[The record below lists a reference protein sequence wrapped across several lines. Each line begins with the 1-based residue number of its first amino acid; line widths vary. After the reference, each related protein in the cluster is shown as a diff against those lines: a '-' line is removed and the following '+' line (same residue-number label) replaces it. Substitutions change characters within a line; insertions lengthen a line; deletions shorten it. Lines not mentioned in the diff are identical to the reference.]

1 MMKYDVAIIGG
12 GPGGYTAANKAA
24 VAGLKTV
31 LFEKNRLGGTCLN
44 RGCIPMKSLIASA
57 GLYKRIKEAGIYGVH
72 SDSAAFSYEDILKRK
87 NEVTDTLREGIQKSL
102 LRNKVEIVNGE
113 AKLIDEHHIS
123 CEGNE
128 YEAEYIIL
136 ATGSVV
142 AKPLIEGIGSCIS
155 SDEILEGDHPLPESL
170 AIIGGGVI
178 GVEIADALSNLGCKI
193 TVIEMFDHL
202 LPNLDKELGQRLAM
216 FFKKKGI
223 DVICSAQVRKIASIN
238 GMKEVIYLDKKGE
251 EQCVS
256 AEQVLIATG
265 RKANVSLLEDAG
277 LEINRGVVADENGRT
292 NIPNI
297 YVIGDARSGNIQLA
311 HVAEA
316 QGENVV
322 DLLLGKEPSHDL
334 SVIPSGIYTEPEIA
348 AVGMS
353 EQQAKDAGISYAT
366 RKYLTG
372 ANGKSLIENSESGF
386 VKVIVDEKETI
397 LGGQLVC
404 MHATELIGELAIA
417 VQKKMTLK
425 EFAEVVHPHPTI
437 SEMLWDVVK

>member
-1 MMKYDVAIIGG
+1 MNYDVAIIGG

-24 VAGLKTV
+24 ASGLKTI
-31 LFEKNRLGGTCLN
+31 LFERNKLGGTCLN
-44 RGCIPMKSLIASA
+44 RGCIPMKSLISSA
-57 GLYKRIKEAGIYGVH
+57 ETFKKMKEAEIYGIHCSSIGYVY
-72 SDSAAFSYEDILKRK
+72 ADILKRK

-102 LRNKVEIVNGE
+102 QKNKVEIVFGE
-113 AKLIDEHHIS
+113 AKLLNAHHVS

-128 YEAEYIIL
+128 YEAENIIL

-142 AKPLIEGIGSCIS
+142 AKPPIEGIEFCIT
-155 SDEILEGDHPLPESL
+155 SDDILEGNHPLPESL
-170 AIIGGGVI
+170 VIIGGGVI
-178 GVEIADALSNLGCKI
+178 GVEIADALSSLGCKI
-193 TVIEMFDHL
+193 TIIEMFDHL

-216 FFKKKGI
+216 FFKKKEI
-223 DVICSAQVRKIASIN
+223 EVICSAQVRKISSEDQ
-238 GMKEVIYLDKKGE
+238 MKQVTYTDKKGE
-251 EQCVS
+251 EQCIS
-256 AEQVLIATG
+256 ARQVLIVTG

-277 LEINRGVVADENGRT
+277 LEINRGIVADENGRT

-322 DLLLGKEPSHDL
+322 DLLLGKEPSHDP

-348 AVGMS
+348 AVGIS

-386 VKVIVDEKETI
+386 VKLIVDENETI
-397 LGGQLVC
+397 IGGQLVC
-404 MHATELIGELAIA
+404 MHATELIAELAIA
-417 VQKKMTLK
+417 VQKKMTISQ
-425 EFAEVVHPHPTI
+425 FAEVVHPHPTI
-437 SEMLWDVVK
+437 SEMLWDVAK

>member
-12 GPGGYTAANKAA
+12 GPGGYTAANKASA
-24 VAGLKTV
+24 AGLKTV
-31 LFEKNRLGGTCLN
+31 LFEKNKLGGTCLN

-57 GLYKRIKEAGIYGVH
+57 GLYKRIREAGIYGIH
-72 SDSAAFSYEDILKRK
+72 CDSAAFSYEEILKRK

-102 LRNKVEIVNGE
+102 QKNKVEIVYGE
-113 AKLIDEHHIS
+113 AKLADAHHIS

-128 YEAEYIIL
+128 YEADHIIL

-142 AKPLIEGIGSCIS
+142 AKPPIEGIESCIT

-170 AIIGGGVI
+170 IIIGGGVI
-178 GVEIADALSNLGCKI
+178 GVEIADALSDLGCRI

-216 FFKKKGI
+216 FFKKKEI
-223 DVICSAQVRKIASIN
+223 NVICSAQVRRISSD
-238 GMKEVIYLDKKGE
+238 GVMKQVAYTDKKGQ
-251 EQCVS
+251 EQTVS
-256 AEQVLIATG
+256 AKEVLIATG
-265 RKANVSLLEDAG
+265 RRANVSLLEDAG
-277 LEINRGVVADENGRT
+277 LQISRGIVADENGRT
-292 NIPNI
+292 NIPSI

-316 QGENVV
+316 QGENVI
-322 DLLLGKEPSHDL
+322 DHILGREPSHDL

-348 AVGMS
+348 AVGIS

-372 ANGKSLIENSESGF
+372 ANGKSMIENSESGF
-386 VKVIVDEKETI
+386 AKVIVDENETI
-397 LGGQLVC
+397 IGGQLVC
-404 MHATELIGELAIA
+404 MHATELIAELAIA

-425 EFAEVVHPHPTI
+425 QFAEVVHPHPTI